1 MQGFSLRELLAVDER
16 KTLEFFFL
24 GLKDVCEPNVDRNEI
39 LYNASVL
46 AHYAQTSTVSST
58 DFPAPRSLEFVFD
71 NFVNDSWFSIDAE
84 MLETAATHCLLMAG
98 FFEDQMRNRHNVG
111 WYSSLGSSFFYKA
124 SLCEEKKI
132 RAEFLKTMSR
142 SFEPWRQ
149 RHSRLSR
156 ELRVTPYLLR
166 MDAGKPQ

>member
-1 MQGFSLRELLAVDER
+1 MFGLPLEKHLAFDSDR
-16 KTLEFFFL
+16 TFEFFADS
-24 GLKDVCEPNVDRNEI
+24 LKEI
-39 LYNASVL
+39 SGSGFDMKELLYNASVL
-46 AHYAQTSTVSST
+46 AHYAQTSTVSVT
-58 DFPAPRSLEFVFD
+58 DFPSPRSLVCVFD
-71 NFVNDSWFSIDAE
+71 NFIYETEASLGSEV
-84 MLETAATHCLLMAG
+84 LEIAGTHCLLMAG